1 MGMEM
6 MGNLNQQAKMAK
18 MQQAWDMKKSGTL
31 PIMGKTGTSI
41 FKTLAPEK
49 KKTSDA
55 EVKKRISK
63 RFCVNMHRSFTERFW
78 HWKKSGRLTRSV

>member
-31 PIMGKTGTSI
+31 PIMGKTGASV
-41 FKTLAPEK
+41 FKTLAP
-49 KKTSDA
+49 
-55 EVKKRISK
+55 
-63 RFCVNMHRSFTERFW
+63 SFLCP
-78 HWKKSGRLTRSV
+78 KSAW

>member
-1 MGMEM
+1 MSGGGEAMGMEM

-55 EVKKRISK
+55 EVKKRIS
-63 RFCVNMHRSFTERFW
+63 MP
-78 HWKKSGRLTRSV
+78 LTIMAFMISSKFNF